1 MSKFLNIYLCLL
13 FSLVVKS
20 FSQGVVINE
29 IMNAPQ
35 GGEPEWIEI
44 LNFSSE
50 PINLKNWKISNRN
63 TSTKYT
69 ITSTDYILQPDSYAV
84 ITRSDTIFYFHSI
97 PSKVFILSRMPTF
110 LFRNDSDAVVI
121 FDSTDDIVDSVYY
134 KRTWVVSGYS
144 IERIYPNGNSNLR
157 STWGTSVDPKRGTPG
172 RKNSIMAKYND
183 VAMKTFTIEP
193 SQVFQG
199 QPFKVKATVYNI
211 GIRTAENLKV
221 EFYVDLNKNSIFN
234 EDEKGGETTISQ
246 HIESTDSTS
255 FEINISGL
263 ISGDYQSLLKVV
275 FSPDEDTTNNSVRK
289 SISILPPP
297 LSFNSIV
304 INEIMYA
311 PISPES
317 EWIEIYNRT
326 GTSINLK
333 NWRIGDSQTLRTIN
347 IDFILNPNDYVVLSS
362 RDTITSIYPWLRDR
376 ANKILVISLPAFN
389 NDEDAVRIYDQ
400 YGNLID
406 SVYYFSS
413 MGGTNGFSLE
423 RISPDKPSN
432 LASNWGT
439 SKSPFRATPLLK
451 NSLTQK
457 NKDLT
462 ITSIQHSKPALKSN
476 PVEINIF
483 VKNIGISAIKDF
495 TVKLFNDEN
504 TDKLPQQNELIGEK
518 ISNLNLAPGDS
529 INLNFYFTPGFV
541 KSYNLIATVSH
552 PEDEDTLNNT
562 LHSRLEISYPSGT
575 LLISEV
581 MFAPIGDEPEWI
593 EIYNAS
599 KDIVN
604 LKNWKI
610 ADVADNITITKNDF
624 FILPNQYLVLSKDSS
639 ILSFYPTSLN
649 VLTLSLPTLNNL
661 GDAVVIYDHTG
672 FKIDSLF
679 YYGNW
684 GKTGF
689 SIERIDFEEPT
700 TDSSNWSIPSDSVK
714 ATPSRENSSKRKNF
728 DLKIQSVEI
737 PSSIDQGEIL
747 RVLLTVQNF
756 GLQPVNEFSIKVYKD
771 LNFDSTGTENE
782 IIFTQSFKITLN
794 KKDSVKL
801 NFEIANLADGENL
814 VIFTIDLQLDENP
827 KNNKVLKKVRVSFPT
842 NCIVINEIMFEP
854 LSGYCE
860 YIELYN
866 RSTKPVNLKNWRFN
880 DMRNQ
885 SGQANFVTIS
895 PLDLIINPK
904 EYLVL
909 AADSSFYRYLQQG
922 DSVDFKLVILNKS
935 LSLNNDFDDIVIT
948 DLTGK
953 IIDSVRYFSNWHSPI
968 VWDKRGRAL
977 EKVNPNLASSERSSW
992 MTSSAKVGGTPG
1004 RKNTAFIEAP
1014 NELGTARINVSPN
1027 PFSPDGDGFDD
1038 VCLISYDLPFN
1049 SGILNV
1055 KIFDS
1060 YGRQIKTLAVNQF
1073 TNKNGNLLW
1082 DGTDDNGK
1090 IARIGIYIILFEAI
1104 SENGETFKRKFTVVL
1119 AKKL

>member
-1 MSKFLNIYLCLL
+1 M
-13 FSLVVKS
+13 VKA
-20 FSQGVVINE
+20 FSQGVIINE

-35 GGEPEWIEI
+35 SGEPEWIEI

-97 PSKVFILSRMPTF
+97 PSKVFIVSRMPTF

-121 FDSTDDIVDSVYY
+121 FDSNDNTIDSVYY

-144 IERIYPNGNSNLR
+144 MERIYPNGNSNLR
-157 STWGTSVDPKRGTPG
+157 STWGISIDPKRGTPG

-183 VAMKTFTIEP
+183 IAVKTFTIEP

-199 QPFKVKATVYNI
+199 QSFKVKATIYNI
-211 GIRTAENLKV
+211 GIRTAENLKA
-221 EFYVDLNKNSIFN
+221 EFYVDLNKNSVFN
-234 EDEKGGETTISQ
+234 EDEKLGENIISQ
-246 HIESTDSTS
+246 VIESTDSIS
-255 FEINISGL
+255 IEVNISGL
-263 ISGDYQSLLKVV
+263 ISGDYQSLFKVI

-297 LSFNSIV
+297 LSFNSVV

-311 PISPES
+311 PISPEP
-317 EWIEIYNRT
+317 EWIELYNKT
-326 GTSINLK
+326 GTSINLR

-347 IDFILNPNDYVVLSS
+347 IDFVLNPNDYILLTS
-362 RDTITSIYPWLRDR
+362 RDTITSIYPWLRDKTS
-376 ANKILVISLPAFN
+376 KILIISLPAFN

-423 RISPDKPSN
+423 RISSDKPSN

-483 VKNIGISAIKDF
+483 VKNVGISAIKDF

-504 TDKLPQQNELIGEK
+504 TDKLPQSNELIGEK
-518 ISNLNLAPGDS
+518 VSNLNLASGDS
-529 INLNFYFTPGFV
+529 ININFYFTPDSV
-541 KSYNLIATVSH
+541 KPYSLIAIVSH
-552 PEDEDTLNNT
+552 PEDEDTLNNIF
-562 LHSRLEISYPSGT
+562 HSRLEISYPSGT
-575 LLISEV
+575 LLISEI
-581 MFAPIGDEPEWI
+581 MFAPTGDEPEWI

-599 KDIVN
+599 NEVIN

-610 ADVADNITITKNDF
+610 ADVADNVAMTKTDF
-624 FILPNQYLVLSKDSS
+624 FILPNEYLVLSRDSL
-639 ILSFYPTSLN
+639 ILNFYPTTLKI
-649 VLTLSLPTLNNL
+649 LTLPLPTLNNS

-672 FKIDSLF
+672 FKVDSLF
-679 YYGNW
+679 YHGNW

-714 ATPSRENSSKRKNF
+714 ATPGRENSSKRKDY
-728 DLKIQSVEI
+728 DLKIQSVET
-737 PSSIDQGEIL
+737 PSSIDQGE
-747 RVLLTVQNF
+747 VLSVKVVVQNF
-756 GLQPVNEFSIKVYKD
+756 GLKSINEFSIKVYKD
-771 LNFDSTGTENE
+771 LNLDSTGTENE
-782 IIFTQSFKITLN
+782 IIFAQNFKITLN

-801 NFEIANLADGENL
+801 NLEIMNLAEGENL
-814 VIFTIDLQLDENP
+814 VIFTIDFHLDENSR
-827 KNNKVLKKVRVSFPT
+827 NNKALKKIRVSFPS

-866 RSTKPVNLKNWRFN
+866 RSNKPVNLKNWKFN

-885 SGQANFVTIS
+885 AGQANFVTIS
-895 PLDLIINPK
+895 PVDLIINPK

-909 AADSSFYRYLQQG
+909 ASDSSFYRYLQP
-922 DSVDFKLVILNKS
+922 DDAIDFTLVILNKG

-968 VWDKRGRAL
+968 VWDKKGRAL
-977 EKVNPNLASSERSSW
+977 EKVNPDLPSSDRSSW
-992 MTSSAKVGGTPG
+992 MTSSAKIGGTPG
-1004 RKNTAFIEAP
+1004 RKNTAFIETP
-1014 NELGTARINVSPN
+1014 NQSGTVEVNASPN

-1038 VCLISYDLPFN
+1038 ICLISYNLPFN

-1060 YGRQIKTLAVNQF
+1060 HGRQIKTLAVNQF

-1090 IARIGIYIILFEAI
+1090 IARIGIYIILFEAT